1 MKSYVLKL
9 KKICDR
15 TAAKNFF
22 NFPYALAR
30 TVLALSLLVTI
41 GISSKEVLFPEH
53 LYSHSDIMYYLK
65 EYNLFFLFGYE
76 HLWIS
81 QTAACVILLSVVSG
95 IYPRITGILH
105 WWVAV
110 SFIHSSMLID
120 GGDQIV
126 AVLTFLLLPVTLMDN
141 RANHWRGTISN
152 PYKNFTAFCIFCLM
166 ELQVAIVY
174 LQAGIEKP
182 YKSEEWADGTAFYYW
197 LNHNVFGASDFLHY
211 LLNPLL
217 SNGFVVTAFTWGT
230 ILFEVFLFGLLFSSR
245 KRRSSFLKY
254 ALIFHF
260 MIILFHGLVS
270 FFFAMA
276 GALILYLVPKNL
288 NKEAFLKILGL
299 PFGVKKARS
308 QTKLQQDVIDEN
320 YPVSDSG
327 LHL

>member
-15 TAAKNFF
+15 IAAKKVY
-22 NFPYALAR
+22 NFPYAIAR
-30 TVLALSLLVTI
+30 SVLAMSLLVTI
-41 GISSKEVLFPEH
+41 GLSSKEVLFPEH
-53 LYSHSDIMYYLK
+53 LYSHSDIMYYLR

-81 QTAACVILLSVVSG
+81 QLMAISIMLIVISG
-95 IYPRITGILH
+95 YIPRITGILH
-105 WWVAV
+105 WWVAA

-141 RANHWRGTISN
+141 RINHWRGTISS
-152 PYKNFTAFCIFCLM
+152 PYKNFAAFCTFCLM

-197 LNHNVFGASDFLHY
+197 INHNVFGASDYLKY

-217 SNGFVVTAFTWGT
+217 SNGFFVTAFTWGT
-230 ILFEVFLFGLLFSSR
+230 IIFEILLFGLLFSSR

-254 ALIFHF
+254 ALIFHL

-276 GALILYLVPKNL
+276 GALILYLVPKDL
-288 NKEAFLKILGL
+288 NKEAFFKILGL
-299 PFGVKKARS
+299 PIKTKKAIIISKS
-308 QTKLQQDVIDEN
+308 QQSVLDEKYPISEAELQ
-320 YPVSDSG
+320 
-327 LHL
+327 L